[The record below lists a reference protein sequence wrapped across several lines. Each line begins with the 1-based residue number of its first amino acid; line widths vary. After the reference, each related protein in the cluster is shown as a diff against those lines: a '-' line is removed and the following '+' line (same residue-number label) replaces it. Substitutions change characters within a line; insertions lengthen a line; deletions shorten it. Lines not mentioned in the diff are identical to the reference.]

1 MPLSPL
7 LSVVI
12 PLYDK
17 RVEEE
22 ACLESWCRLQTLDR
36 DSFEVIV
43 TSNGEGPKAEERV
56 RQYLKSPDR
65 LVARPGSNMAGLY
78 HAGAE
83 ASAAPLIFFT
93 ELHCIAEPECLKE
106 LLCYLEGKE
115 MAGAC
120 VNTYGDYSNVFSS
133 VEAELFDAMFEEW
146 ITQNTSKKVLL
157 RGVAI
162 KRGPYFEAGGF
173 RERYNRLCDGLLGA
187 RLEELGYELG
197 YAEKAKLQHYY
208 STRYSQLLLPV
219 REKVVNEC
227 TFRLEDTTG
236 LSSRFWGVPS
246 DWALRQ
252 NFNPGRGRYLFARL
266 FQSIALKPGEQFRW
280 SPETIQELGYL
291 LKVAGFGLRFRLV
304 LTWLKMARQAI
315 KCWRWQEPEHSCF
328 CAWRRPHRRI
338 LCARNP
344 GRNDLSLDPGSGS
357 DFHGSGAP

>member
-22 ACLESWCRLQTLDR
+22 ACLESWCLLQTLDR

-120 VNTYGDYSNVFSS
+120 VSTYGDYSNVFSS

-146 ITQNTSKKVLL
+146 ITQNTSKRFSSGEWRSSAGPIL
-157 RGVAI
+157 
-162 KRGPYFEAGGF
+162 KR
-173 RERYNRLCDGLLGA
+173 
-187 RLEELGYELG
+187 
-197 YAEKAKLQHYY
+197 
-208 STRYSQLLLPV
+208 
-219 REKVVNEC
+219 
-227 TFRLEDTTG
+227 EDSGNVTTG
-236 LSSRFWGVPS
+236 FVMVE
-246 DWALRQ
+246 
-252 NFNPGRGRYLFARL
+252 GRGITVRSACLFA
-266 FQSIALKPGEQFRW
+266 
-280 SPETIQELGYL
+280 
-291 LKVAGFGLRFRLV
+291 
-304 LTWLKMARQAI
+304 
-315 KCWRWQEPEHSCF
+315 
-328 CAWRRPHRRI
+328 
-338 LCARNP
+338 N
-344 GRNDLSLDPGSGS
+344 
-357 DFHGSGAP
+357 